1 MRNICYIKDTFD
13 INAHQPVKKIV
24 ESLIEILSQHTLVW
38 YLFTKINV
46 KLIILQSTA
55 YFVIQCTSYILVNI

>member
-24 ESLIEILSQHTLVW
+24 ESLIEILSQHTLV
-38 YLFTKINV
+38 
-46 KLIILQSTA
+46 
-55 YFVIQCTSYILVNI
+55 